1 MFGYRLI
8 DCGNF
13 KKYEQVGPFKMIR
26 PSPQAVWRPH
36 MSLDQWHADAEFT
49 RGSTGDGKW
58 EFNNKRMPNSWNIEI
73 DGLTVVIRLTDFGH
87 IGIFPEHHNWPI
99 LSKAISHYTS
109 RGRDFKLLNL
119 FAYTGLL
126 SLGASK
132 IGASVVHVDA
142 SKTSVAWARENA
154 DCSKLADRPI
164 RWIVDDVQKFVQRE
178 IKRGSKYQGIVLD
191 PPSYG
196 RGINGEIWKIEDHLL
211 SLVEDLC
218 ELMDQDFAFLQ
229 LSAHSQ
235 GYTPI
240 AMQNILSGCMKG
252 FGGFCQSQEM
262 VISDEQNR
270 QLPSGAC
277 AFWLNDAINQ
287 GPGMP

>member
-1 MFGYRLI
+1 MLGYRLL

-26 PSPQAVWRPH
+26 PSPQAVWRPLVP
-36 MSLDQWHADAEFT
+36 STKWQADAEFT
-49 RGSTGDGKW
+49 RASTGDGKW
-58 EFNNKRMPNSWNIEI
+58 EFNHKNMPNSWNIEI
-73 DGLTVVIRLTDFGH
+73 NGLNIVIRLTDFGH
-87 IGIFPEHHNWPI
+87 IGIFPEHHNWPH
-99 LSKAISHYTS
+99 LSKEVSRLTS
-109 RGRDFKLLNL
+109 QGKEFKLLNL

-132 IGASVVHVDA
+132 MGASVVHVDA

-154 DCSKLADRPI
+154 ELSKLTDRPI

-178 IKRGSKYQGIVLD
+178 VKRGSKYQGIVLD

-196 RGINGEIWKIEDHLL
+196 RGVNGEVWKIEEHLL
-211 SLVEDLC
+211 PLFEDLC
-218 ELMDQDFAFLQ
+218 QLMDKDFAFLQ

-240 AMQNILSGCMKG
+240 AMQNILSGSMSHLKG
-252 FGGFCQSQEM
+252 HCLSHEM
-262 VISDEQNR
+262 VVVDEQNR
-270 QLPSGAC
+270 PLPSGAC
-277 AFWLNDAINQ
+277 AYWIHEDSRMESN
-287 GPGMP
+287 